1 MANAAL
7 KVREEVLE
15 SDEIVLDTT
24 GVVDGGDP
32 LDELDA
38 MFDALE
44 AESSA
49 AAGGEIVLDA
59 VSEADMIQ
67 AGADASLAELRA
79 EALAEMDEL
88 SSPVSDESALATGA
102 IEPAK
107 KKAPVTKRISSLGMT
122 KSAAL
127 GKALGAK
134 LNDYL
139 TLSIADV
146 GMDPDKLQEKID
158 AKLAEIDTLPIKIQE
173 KVVNFYAH
181 LANGAALSNYT
192 KMAIDIL
199 VKDREISSK
208 TLRDAYVARPYS
220 LGTANSQCTQLMK
233 LLVVLELA
241 EKGAGKLT
249 ANPDSA
255 LLPMFEV

>member
-1 MANAAL
+1 MSTAAL
-7 KVREEVLE
+7 KVREQVLE
-15 SDEIVLDTT
+15 ADEIVLDTV

-38 MFDALE
+38 MFEALE
-44 AESSA
+44 AETT
-49 AAGGEIVLDA
+49 A
-59 VSEADMIQ
+59 VSGELVIETVSEDDMIQ
-67 AGADASLAELRA
+67 AGADASLADVRA
-79 EALAEMDEL
+79 EALAEMDEM
-88 SSPVSDESALATGA
+88 STPVAEGSALATGA
-102 IEPAK
+102 APTG
-107 KKAPVTKRISSLGMT
+107 KKAPPVTKRISSLGMK
-122 KSAAL
+122 KSEAL
-127 GKALGAK
+127 TKALGAK

-139 TLSIADV
+139 TLSVEDV
-146 GMDPDKLQEKID
+146 GLDPAALQVKID
-158 AKLAEIDTLPIKIQE
+158 AKLAEIDALPIKIQE

-181 LANGAALSNYT
+181 LSNGATLSNYT

-233 LLVVLELA
+233 LMTVLELA
-241 EKGAGKLT
+241 DKAAGKLV
-249 ANPDSA
+249 ANPNSS

>member
-7 KVREEVLE
+7 KVREVAESKELENQTVDAAEVH
-15 SDEIVLDTT
+15 
-24 GVVDGGDP
+24 DP

-44 AESSA
+44 AEVSA
-49 AAGGEIVLDA
+49 GVADELVIESI
-59 VSEADMIQ
+59 SEDEMIQ
-67 AGADASLAELRA
+67 AGADASLADVRA
-79 EALAEMDEL
+79 EALAEMDQM
-88 SSPVSDESALATGA
+88 SSPVADESALATGVV
-102 IEPAK
+102 
-107 KKAPVTKRISSLGMT
+107 KAPKKQQIPTKRISSLGMT

-127 GKALGAK
+127 SKALGAK

-139 TLSIADV
+139 TLGIADV
-146 GMDPDKLQEKID
+146 GMDPDKLQKKID

>member
-1 MANAAL
+1 MSLAAIN
-7 KVREEVLE
+7 VVEETDEVVADSAVEEVR
-15 SDEIVLDTT
+15 
-24 GVVDGGDP
+24 DP
-32 LDELDA
+32 LADLDELES
-38 MFDALE
+38 MFEDLE
-44 AESSA
+44 AGLSTKPIDNGLTEEEMVMAGA
-49 AAGGEIVLDA
+49 AATLEEVR
-59 VSEADMIQ
+59 SEAM
-67 AGADASLAELRA
+67 AEL
-79 EALAEMDEL
+79 DEL
-88 SSPVSDESALATGA
+88 SSPIADDAALATGVA
-102 IEPAK
+102 PAPK
-107 KKAPVTKRISSLGMT
+107 KKAPVTKRISSMGLT

-127 GKALGAK
+127 SKALGSK

-139 TLSIADV
+139 TLSLEDAQHPPAD
-146 GMDPDKLQEKID
+146 LQVKID
-158 AKLAEIDTLPIKIQE
+158 AKLAEIDQLPVKIQE

-181 LANGAALSNYT
+181 LANGATLSNYT
-192 KMAIDIL
+192 KIALDIL

-233 LLVVLELA
+233 LLVVLGLA